1 MAIGLVL
8 ARGGSVS
15 IPKKN
20 IVPVNGRPL
29 IYYILDALCGSGS
42 LAKVYVSTDSDEI
55 ADIVKKYNSD
65 IVEVFERVPVN
76 AKSESSSEDAII
88 EFLNGANI
96 SPEETL
102 VFAQATS
109 PLTKPTDISQALER
123 LKKSDADSLLT
134 VVRQKRFIWSENGE
148 PMNYSPETRPRRQD
162 FEGFLV
168 ENGAFYISRVSDILS
183 SKSRIS
189 GNITYW
195 EMPDETYYEIDE
207 PSDIGVVSFLLR
219 QAENARR
226 EPAQIKLFASD
237 IDGTLTDG
245 GMYYSQNGEELKKF
259 NTRDGMAFELLKSLG
274 LRTALITSENA
285 KINSKRAEKL
295 GIDYIIQGKREAG
308 KLTAISDLCDE
319 LGLDISEVAYIGDD
333 INCLELLSKVGVSAC
348 PGDAVGEVKKLSGIN
363 IMHAP
368 GGAGAVREFA
378 EYVRILLGKN

>member
-29 IYYILDALCGSGS
+29 VYYILDALCDSGC
-42 LAKVYVSTDSDEI
+42 LTKVYVSTDSDEI
-55 ADIVKKYNSD
+55 AGLVKRYNSD
-65 IVEVFERVPVN
+65 IVEVFERMPVN
-76 AKSESSSEDAII
+76 AQSESSSEDAII

-96 SPEETL
+96 SREETL

-109 PLTKPTDISQALER
+109 PLTKPSDISQALEK

-162 FEGFLV
+162 FDGFLV
-168 ENGAFYISRVSDILS
+168 ENGAFYISGVSDILA

-189 GNITYW
+189 GKIIHW
-195 EMPDETYYEIDE
+195 EMPDETYFEIDE
-207 PSDIGVVSFLLR
+207 PSDLIVVSSLLR
-219 QAENARR
+219 QTENSRG
-226 EPAQIKLFASD
+226 EPAKIKLFASD

-245 GMYYSQNGEELKKF
+245 GMYYSQRGEDLKKF
-259 NTRDGMAFELLKSLG
+259 NTRDGMAFELLKRNG
-274 LRTALITSENA
+274 IKTALVTSENS
-285 KINSKRAEKL
+285 KINEERASKL
-295 GIDYIIQGKREAG
+295 GIDFIVQGKKSSG
-308 KLTAISDLCDE
+308 KLEAVLGVCDQ

-333 INCLELLSKVGVSAC
+333 INCLELLSEVGISAC
-348 PGDAVGEVKKLSGIN
+348 PSDASQKVKNLKDIIVMSSAGGE
-363 IMHAP
+363 
-368 GGAGAVREFA
+368 GAVREFM
-378 EYVRILLGKN
+378 EIILGQ

>member
-1 MAIGLVL
+1 MAIGLIL
-8 ARGGSVS
+8 ARGGSVA

-29 IYYILDALCGSGS
+29 VYYILDALCDSGC
-42 LAKVYVSTDSDEI
+42 LTKVYVSTDSDEI
-55 ADIVKKYNSD
+55 AGLVKRYNSD
-65 IVEVFERVPVN
+65 IVEVFERMPVN
-76 AKSESSSEDAII
+76 AQSESSSEDAII

-96 SPEETL
+96 SREETL

-109 PLTKPTDISQALER
+109 PLTKPSDISQALEK
-123 LKKSDADSLLT
+123 LKKSDGDSLLT
-134 VVRQKRFIWSENGE
+134 VVRQKRFIWSEEGE
-148 PMNYSPETRPRRQD
+148 PINYSPEARPRRQD
-162 FEGFLV
+162 FDGFLV
-168 ENGAFYISRVSDILS
+168 ENGAFYISRVWDILE

-189 GNITYW
+189 GKIIHW
-195 EMPDETYYEIDE
+195 EMPEETYYEIDE
-207 PSDIGVVSFLLR
+207 PSDLVVVSSLLR
-219 QAENARR
+219 QTKNSRR

-295 GIDYIIQGKREAG
+295 GIDFIIQGERGVG
-308 KLTAISDLCDE
+308 KLTAITNLCDE

-333 INCLELLSKVGVSAC
+333 INCLELLSKVGVCAC
-348 PGDAVGEVKKLSGIN
+348 PGDAVGEVKRLSGIN
-363 IMHAP
+363 IMDAP

-378 EYVRILLGKN
+378 ESVRFLLGKN

>member
-1 MAIGLVL
+1 MAIGLIL
-8 ARGGSVS
+8 ARGGSVA

-29 IYYILDALCGSGS
+29 VYYILDALCDSGC
-42 LAKVYVSTDSDEI
+42 LTKVYVSTDSDEI
-55 ADIVKKYNSD
+55 AGVVKRYNSD
-65 IVEVFERVPVN
+65 IVEVFERMPVN
-76 AKSESSSEDAII
+76 AQSESSSEDAII

-96 SPEETL
+96 SREETL

-109 PLTKPTDISQALER
+109 PLTKPSDISQALEK
-123 LKKSDADSLLT
+123 LKKSDGDSLLT
-134 VVRQKRFIWSENGE
+134 VVRQKRFIWSEEGE
-148 PMNYSPETRPRRQD
+148 PINYSPEARPRRQD
-162 FEGFLV
+162 FDGFLV
-168 ENGAFYISRVSDILS
+168 ENGAFYISRVWDILE

-189 GNITYW
+189 GKIIHW
-195 EMPDETYYEIDE
+195 EMPEETYYEIDE
-207 PSDIGVVSFLLR
+207 PSDLVVVSSLLR
-219 QAENARR
+219 QTKNSRR

-295 GIDYIIQGKREAG
+295 GIDFIIQGERGVG
-308 KLTAISDLCDE
+308 KLTAITNLCDE

-333 INCLELLSKVGVSAC
+333 INCLELLSKVGVCAC
-348 PGDAVGEVKKLSGIN
+348 PGDAVGEVKRLSGIN
-363 IMHAP
+363 IMDAP

-378 EYVRILLGKN
+378 ESVRFLLGKN